1 MVFEKKR
8 HASLE
13 YIILAV
19 GFVLLVVIVIAV
31 ASGLTKGGEESS
43 ESRKAEAYCAALIQ
57 KECGQDRDLDGTAD
71 YRDPDG
77 AGPLTAADCKWD
89 AALKRCIGS

>member
-19 GFVLLVVIVIAV
+19 GFVLLAAIVIAV
-31 ASGLTKGGEESS
+31 ASGLIKGGEETS
-43 ESRKAEAYCAALIQ
+43 ESRKAEAYCAALPQ
-57 KECGQDRDLDGTAD
+57 KECGQDRNLDGTAD
-71 YRDPDG
+71 YRDPDSS
-77 AGPLTAADCKWD
+77 GPLTAADCKWD
-89 AALKRCIGS
+89 TALNRCIGS